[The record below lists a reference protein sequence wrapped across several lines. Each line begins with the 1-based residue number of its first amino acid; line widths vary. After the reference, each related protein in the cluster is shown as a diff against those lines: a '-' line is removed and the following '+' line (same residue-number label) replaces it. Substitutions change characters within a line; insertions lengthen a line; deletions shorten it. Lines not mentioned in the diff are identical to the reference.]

1 MNDSDTDFGYERVPA
16 QEKKPRVEKVFSS
29 VARRYDLMNDLMSVG
44 LHRLWKR
51 FAIEIVG
58 LRPGDRVLDVAA
70 GTGDLTIAAARR
82 IGTSGLIIQSDINAE
97 MLERGRDRLI
107 DTGLLIPALRCDAE
121 SLPFPSATFNCVLVG
136 FGLRNMTDKD
146 RALAE
151 MTRVLVPGGRLIV
164 LEFSRIAGHLA
175 PLYDLY
181 SFRVLP
187 WLGARIAGDSDSY
200 RYLAESIRMHPDQDT
215 LKQMMENAGLGRV
228 DYFNLNAGVVAVHRG
243 YRL

>member
-51 FAIEIVG
+51 FAIEIAG